1 MVFEDLLW
9 AILGAG
15 FFVGIA
21 YVRSE
26 LRTYRAFQ
34 GLHVARL
41 AQQRS
46 LWVTEMPLAAA
57 SPSDT
62 TEAIAALMS

>member
-1 MVFEDLLW
+1 MVSEDLLW

-26 LRTYRAFQ
+26 FRMYRAFQ

-41 AQQRS
+41 AQQRL
-46 LWVTEMPLAAA
+46 LWAAA
-57 SPSDT
+57 SPKDT
-62 TEAIAALMS
+62 RTQSQR